1 MPVFSFSRASI
12 SAITPLPLFRICRRR
27 STSWWKPSRM
37 KPPSRTEKG
46 GSSQMASVRRAP
58 MSSRVSS
65 SSVSSARRRSERAE
79 SCPRISGSFPMAER
93 REAMSRP
100 PAVP

>member
-12 SAITPLPLFRICRRR
+12 SAMTPLPLLRMCRRR
-27 STSWWKPSRM
+27 STSSWKPSRM
-37 KPPSRTEKG
+37 NPPSRTEKG
-46 GSSQMASVRRAP
+46 GSSQMASASRPP

-65 SSVSSARRRSERAE
+65 SPVSSVRRRSGRAE
-79 SCPRISGSFPMAER
+79 SRLRISGSLSMAER

-100 PAVP
+100 PAEP